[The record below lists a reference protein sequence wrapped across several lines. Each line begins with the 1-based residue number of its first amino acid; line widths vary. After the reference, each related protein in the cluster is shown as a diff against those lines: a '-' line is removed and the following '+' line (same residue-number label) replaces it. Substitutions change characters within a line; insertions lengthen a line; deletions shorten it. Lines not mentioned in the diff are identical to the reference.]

1 MDKMI
6 AEMDRTSLHLVLHLS
21 VVQDNFSVTMHTVFS
36 PCIFAIKTMTVEMD
50 LTNKIAMII
59 HAMENNSSVLEMK
72 LKVDFVSPKIKSVM
86 EVLIVLEVKTKL
98 VVLQG
103 NVQLI
108 ISVAKM
114 IIAFLT
120 FGSAM
125 GTTTAEIT
133 PTRWTLVLTVHAPM
147 TNSSVQEV
155 DAFLLIGN
163 VTVILIAKMP
173 RMNLRTAKMTRL
185 KSAKNLT
192 SNVPIIVAYLA
203 DGDVIMTTIVATIRM
218 NSNAS
223 IPIATVRNPNVHV
236 PTECVFTS
244 PNFATDKMIA
254 KTTLT
259 NYFAMHNA
267 VTKNSNA
274 IHRNIAF
281 TNVGNATVIVTV
293 PMGLTKPI
301 AHSIVASP
309 ENSHVKLVNAS
320 ILNGFV
326 MVKVIVRMAR
336 TRTLICV
343 MARPVSLTDTDA
355 ITTPNVFY
363 GLLSAIP
370 SKIVPIIPTNRTKP
384 VRVPHDYVLIP
395 IVFNAVME
403 NVSTLLWSVM
413 AKMIVVTTR
422 MSLNAIQ
429 TIILVILVPVP
440 KSAM

>member
-6 AEMDRTSLHLVLHLS
+6 VEMDRTSLHLVLHLS
-21 VVQDNFSVTMHTVFS
+21 VVRDNFSVTMHTVFS

-50 LTNKIAMII
+50 LTNEIAMII

-114 IIAFLT
+114 IIAFLM

-218 NSNAS
+218 NSIAS

-259 NYFAMHNA
+259 NYFAMHSA

-355 ITTPNVFY
+355 ITMPNVFY

-384 VRVPHDYVLIP
+384 VRVPHDSVLIP

-413 AKMIVVTTR
+413 AKMIAVTTR
-422 MSLNAIQ
+422 MSLNAIK
-429 TIILVILVPVP
+429 IILVILVPVP
-440 KSAM
+440 KSVM

>member
-1 MDKMI
+1 
-6 AEMDRTSLHLVLHLS
+6 
-21 VVQDNFSVTMHTVFS
+21 
-36 PCIFAIKTMTVEMD
+36 
-50 LTNKIAMII
+50 
-59 HAMENNSSVLEMK
+59 
-72 LKVDFVSPKIKSVM
+72 
-86 EVLIVLEVKTKL
+86 
-98 VVLQG
+98 
-103 NVQLI
+103 
-108 ISVAKM
+108 
-114 IIAFLT
+114 
-120 FGSAM
+120 
-125 GTTTAEIT
+125 
-133 PTRWTLVLTVHAPM
+133 M

-259 NYFAMHNA
+259 NYFAMHSA

-309 ENSHVKLVNAS
+309 ENSHVKLANAS

-384 VRVPHDYVLIP
+384 VRVPHDSVLIP

-413 AKMIVVTTR
+413 AKMIAVTTR
-422 MSLNAIQ
+422 MSLNAIK
-429 TIILVILVPVP
+429 IILVILVPVP
-440 KSAM
+440 KSVM

>member
-6 AEMDRTSLHLVLHLS
+6 VEMDRTSLHLVLHLS
-21 VVQDNFSVTMHTVFS
+21 VVQDNFSVTMHTVFF
-36 PCIFAIKTMTVEMD
+36 PCIFAIKTMTVEME
-50 LTNKIAMII
+50 LTNEIAMII

-72 LKVDFVSPKIKSVM
+72 LKVDFVFPKIKSVM

-163 VTVILIAKMP
+163 VTVILIARMP
-173 RMNLRTAKMTRL
+173 RMNPRTAKMTRL

-223 IPIATVRNPNVHV
+223 IPIATVRNPNAHV

-267 VTKNSNA
+267 MTKNSNA

-343 MARPVSLTDTDA
+343 MARPVSPTDTDA
-355 ITTPNVFY
+355 ITMPNVFY

-384 VRVPHDYVLIP
+384 VRAPHVYVLIP

-422 MSLNAIQ
+422 MSLNAIK
-429 TIILVILVPVP
+429 IILVILVPVP
-440 KSAM
+440 KSVM

>member
-6 AEMDRTSLHLVLHLS
+6 VEMDRTSLHLVLHLS
-21 VVQDNFSVTMHTVFS
+21 VVQDNFSVTMHTVFF

-72 LKVDFVSPKIKSVM
+72 LKVDFVSPKTKSVM

-163 VTVILIAKMP
+163 VMVTLIARMP
-173 RMNLRTAKMTRL
+173 RTNPRTAKMTRL

-320 ILNGFV
+320 ILNGYV

-355 ITTPNVFY
+355 ITMPNVFY

-384 VRVPHDYVLIP
+384 VRVPHDSVLIP

-413 AKMIVVTTR
+413 AKMIAVTTR
-422 MSLNAIQ
+422 MSLNAIK
-429 TIILVILVPVP
+429 IILVILVPVP
-440 KSAM
+440 KSVM